1 MNRHLDK
8 CLSEPKADGD
18 EDEVPSVSDPRM
30 VQATVDEDELS
41 EGWKDFC
48 DSTDE
53 ERPEEPLPE
62 KENVSS
68 LDSSPTGSQASTSG
82 LNHGDD
88 DLLAQPLPLES
99 PLEGAARMKTKAS
112 RYGGI
117 KKYHFPTHFLYTA
130 LLSNKITLKGCGS

>member
-1 MNRHLDK
+1 MVNSDMNSHLDK
-8 CLSEPKADGD
+8 CLSEPRADGD
-18 EDEVPSVSDPRM
+18 EGAGPSVSVSDPRR

-41 EGWKDFC
+41 ESWKDFC
-48 DSTDE
+48 DSNDE
-53 ERPEEPLPE
+53 ERPEEPLLE

-82 LNHGDD
+82 LRGDD

-99 PLEGAARMKTKAS
+99 PLEGAARMKTRAS

-117 KKYHFPTHFLYTA
+117 TKIAISPHFLIYRFA
-130 LLSNKITLKGCGS
+130 L

>member
-18 EDEVPSVSDPRM
+18 EDEVPSVSDPRR

-41 EGWKDFC
+41 ESWKDFC
-48 DSTDE
+48 DSNDE
-53 ERPEEPLPE
+53 ERPEEPLLE

-82 LNHGDD
+82 LRGDD

-99 PLEGAARMKTKAS
+99 PLEGAARMKTRAS

-117 KKYHFPTHFLYTA
+117 TKIAISPRIFLYTA
-130 LLSNKITLKGCGS
+130 LLSNKITLKG